1 MMYSCSY
8 LTTTWVVESMACANA
23 INHWRR
29 MKQLKKVPLDPSP
42 DCQLSYHNHH
52 LCHMTSLPPPT
63 THHPDTA
70 IPLSSSPLLTAT
82 VPHPF
87 NTSTPRENNP
97 DPTYIS
103 DNLSSSLGT
112 SFSYLDS
119 CATTSDTSFTPASPP
134 CSQEDANNLLTSVTS
149 ILVFQAVVPTYLPT
163 ACCPVSFFP
172 LLASF
177 PYPWLVALL
186 FHSPSLNL
194 VHTVLVDVSSDMRIN
209 QSDTGSRNDVL
220 VS

>member
-1 MMYSCSY
+1 MVIFIMFSYSY

-29 MKQLKKVPLDPSP
+29 MKQLKKVPLAPSP

-52 LCHMTSLPPPT
+52 LCHMTSLPPT
-63 THHPDTA
+63 TTPHPDTA
-70 IPLSSSPLLTAT
+70 IPLSSSPLLTVA

-87 NTSTPRENNP
+87 NTSTPRENNTN
-97 DPTYIS
+97 PTFIS

-112 SFSYLDS
+112 SSSFPDS

-149 ILVFQAVVPTYLPT
+149 ILVFQALVPTYLPT
-163 ACCPVSFFP
+163 ACCLVSSFP
-172 LLASF
+172 LLAFF
-177 PYPWLVALL
+177 PHLLLVALL
-186 FHSPSLNL
+186 FHSPSLSL
-194 VHTVLVDVSSDMRIN
+194 VLTVLFDVSSDMTFN
-209 QSDTGSRNDVL
+209 QFV
-220 VS
+220 